1 MAELVLLLITLEVT
15 LICSIAD
22 VDLAVVV
29 EVVEELEAVVARD
42 AILCAKTYAVAS
54 DVVVVLK
61 WVGLVVPR
69 YGWGVKGVVQ
79 LIEEVW

>member
-1 MAELVLLLITLEVT
+1 MAELVLLLIAFKVT

-22 VDLAVVV
+22 VNLAVVV
-29 EVVEELEAVVARD
+29 KVVEELEAVVVRD

-54 DVVVVLK
+54 DVVVVLE
-61 WVGLVVPR
+61 WVGLIVQR
-69 YGWGVKGVVQ
+69 YGWGVKGIVQ